1 MSWKAFSLLF
11 VIIVIII
18 ITIIIIKLQHEDA
31 ALMHSSSVEARG

>member
-11 VIIVIII
+11 VIIII

-31 ALMHSSSVEARG
+31 ALMHSSTVEARG